1 MVHMSR
7 IAAVSI
13 LTTVVAAYAA
23 CTPASRTATSS
34 TSGGPA
40 PVSYDRLAQ
49 ALARACPPADGA
61 DVRARDAAAEQL
73 ARCSEILDYTGERIL
88 WGGFDAAKGCDPDL
102 YRLTEFSPFV
112 WTKIYL
118 STFTFTGP
126 HTVRQEGR
134 YTVLEVPARF
144 RAGLD
149 PGDYAYPFWH
159 SARKW
164 QEYAETHAV
173 LFVFDRGR
181 LVAAL
186 RKADPAAAAA
196 ATAPPWDGHWRW
208 ADAAGHE
215 QPRVALFSYLFSRDN
230 PSLRGVD
237 DAYRKLEAAFRSQ
250 NCISCHA
257 PDNVA
262 KAHPLTLLNYPNQA
276 LAARHTLVEALR
288 RNRMPPADV
297 LTGVEAG
304 IADESARQDLLRL
317 AEEFEREAE
326 AALSYERSHATDAT
340 SSRGSTR

>member
-1 MVHMSR
+1 
-7 IAAVSI
+7 
-13 LTTVVAAYAA
+13 LVAACPAA
-23 CTPASRTATSS
+23 
-34 TSGGPA
+34 
-40 PVSYDRLAQ
+40 D
-49 ALARACPPADGA
+49 PADVG
-61 DVRARDAAAEQL
+61 ARDAAAARL
-73 ARCSEILDYTGERIL
+73 ARCTALLDATGERVL
-88 WGGFDAAKGCDPDL
+88 WGGFDAAKGCDLDH
-102 YRLTEFSPFV
+102 YDLTEFSPFV
-112 WTKIYL
+112 WAKIYL
-118 STFTFTGP
+118 STFTFAGP
-126 HTVRQEGR
+126 HSVRQEGR
-134 YTVLEVPARF
+134 YTALEVPARF
-144 RAGLD
+144 RGGLD
-149 PGDYAYPFWH
+149 PGDYPYPFWH
-159 SARKW
+159 SAQKW
-164 QEYAETHAV
+164 QAYVDTRSV
-173 LFVFDRGR
+173 VFVFDRER
-181 LVAAL
+181 LVGAL
-186 RKADPAAAAA
+186 RKADPGSDT
-196 ATAPPWDGHWRW
+196 ATATARPWDGHWRW
-208 ADAAGHE
+208 ADAEGHE

-326 AALSYERSHATDAT
+326 AALSYERSQPTGMT